1 MPPKLPPGVS
11 LHASGLYIGRESY
24 NKFRYWAYG
33 KTPKEAYVNLQAKI
47 NDAKRRELP
56 SETTIGDI
64 GSDWLKKKK
73 QKVRGTSYATTA
85 GYYRKWV
92 EPIADTRIQLF
103 DAQEWV
109 NDLKPL
115 APATVRKVWVIMRQI
130 LRVALVKG
138 IIRMVPDDIVFPRLV
153 KKKIEPQSP
162 DAMAKLIVEAAGSVY
177 ASIFT
182 FALYTGLRREEIVPL
197 KWSDLNFTKNE
208 VTIRRTCVYDKGW
221 KIVEEGKTN
230 DSLRTLPVSPDLMKY
245 IKSLPRRCDYVFTG
259 RNPRMVCPSSLK
271 TSWERIK
278 KRAGVEMRWHDLRH
292 QFASDLRLQGVS
304 LDVIQELLGHSSIS
318 TTRIYAHLSPSV
330 PIGAVAN
337 IQVIRPSAKKHNKAT
352 PKEPT
357 DDTDDKSNPAK

>member
-1 MPPKLPPGVS
+1 MKLPDRIR
-11 LHASGLYIGRESY
+11 LHASGLYMGRISI
-24 NKFRYWAYG
+24 KGTRYTIYA
-33 KTPKEAYVNLQAKI
+33 KTPKEAEISLRAKI
-47 NDAKRRELP
+47 NEVERKELP

-64 GSDWLKKKK
+64 GADWLKKKK

-208 VTIRRTCVYDKGW
+208 VTVRRTCVWDKGW
-221 KIVEEGKTN
+221 KIVEEGKTD

-245 IKSLPRRCDYVFTG
+245 IQEQPKRCDYVFTG
-259 RNPRMVCPSSLK
+259 RYPRMVCPSSLK

-304 LDVIQELLGHSSIS
+304 LDVIQELLGHSSIT

-330 PIGAVAN
+330 PRASVDN
-337 IQVIRPSAKKHNKAT
+337 IEFKQPGVKRGVTKKKNRPQS
-352 PKEPT
+352 
-357 DDTDDKSNPAK
+357 